1 MTMAFLAE
9 MDGAARL
16 GWLLAALLGA
26 GLVVAL
32 GRLVK
37 LRAKH
42 EFKATFGSWPVPTVD
57 PGAFDEAFR
66 IGPLGATRD
75 AEVLYISSV
84 GTPAGT
90 GDREAWV
97 LAVLAKR
104 SRSIFEFGTATG
116 KTTYLLAANAPADAA
131 VHTLTLS
138 PEEIAAYRRDGGDA
152 GHDTRAAL
160 GASRFSRFYYQG
172 TPVDGKVR
180 QYFGDSKTFDHG
192 ALKGRC
198 DLIFVDGSH
207 ARSYVESDSEK
218 ALEMLAPGGVIVWH
232 DYRGPYRPLGVYQG
246 LNALVGR
253 LGAGPGGL
261 VHISGTSLV
270 AYRKAR

>member
-1 MTMAFLAE
+1 MHLLTLAQS
-9 MDGAARL
+9 DTLPRL
-16 GWLLAALLGA
+16 GWALAALLGA
-26 GLVVAL
+26 GLIAAL

-42 EFKATFGSWPVPTVD
+42 EFKSTFGPWPVPTVE
-57 PGAFDEAFR
+57 PGAFDDAFR

-90 GDREAWV
+90 SDREAWV
-97 LAVLAKR
+97 LAVLAKKAHT
-104 SRSIFEFGTATG
+104 IFEFGTATG
-116 KTTYLLAANAPADAA
+116 KTTYLLAANAPASAV

-138 PEEIAAYRRDGGDA
+138 PDEIASYRKSGGDA

-160 GASRFSRFYYQG
+160 GASRFSQFYYQG
-172 TPVDGKVR
+172 TPAEPKVR
-180 QYFGDSKTFDHG
+180 QYFGDSKTFDH
-192 ALKGRC
+192 APLKGRC

-207 ARSYVESDSEK
+207 ALSYVESDSEK
-218 ALEMLAPGGVIVWH
+218 ALDMLAPGGVIIWH
-232 DYRGPYRPLGVYQG
+232 DYRGPYRPLGVYKG
-246 LNALVGR
+246 LNALGRKLGVGSH
-253 LGAGPGGL
+253 GL

-270 AYRKAR
+270 AYRKPR